1 MTTGRP
7 TAYPHRPTLR
17 PRIKSIRP
25 LHLARQPLT
34 GEYLGSRIQGKFKVH
49 SRDLPKPPTAAPRQ
63 QGNAIPLLVIAVLF
77 GTAHMLTNGQY
88 GFHRDELQFL
98 SDAQHLDWGF
108 VPYPPLTAA
117 LEHLGLKMFGLSLV
131 GLRLFSV
138 LAQAVVILVSGLM
151 ARDLGGGRLAQIFTA
166 IAVGLSPAPMANA
179 TMFQYSS
186 FDMLWWVL
194 IAWSAIRLLRDD
206 DPRWWVAIGLF
217 AGLGLQTKYS
227 IAFELMGVLVGTL
240 ITDARRYLTS
250 RWFWAGGGIA
260 LLLFAPNLIW
270 LARHDFISYHF
281 LQGIHARDVDEGR
294 ADGFLRD
301 QFLINANLSAAPVWL
316 AGLFGYFRNRRYR
329 MLAWMYVVPLLLFL
343 FARGRFYY
351 VSAAY
356 PMLLAMGSV
365 IGERWL
371 LTMRPAWRVGTAT
384 LLFTAVIAIGIY
396 AAFCI
401 VPFAS
406 IGPLRDFALKRNN
419 DLREEIG
426 WNELVAQ
433 VAAIRDALP
442 AEQQAHLGIVVGNYG
457 EHGAIAL
464 LGEKYHLPM
473 PITAVNSG
481 WLRGYPKIPP
491 TTIIVLGSSQEHA
504 DALFTDCR
512 LAGHSANAW
521 GVINEESR
529 DHPDI
534 FVCGPARKP
543 WPELWSYGPRFG

>member
-1 MTTGRP
+1 M
-7 TAYPHRPTLR
+7 
-17 PRIKSIRP
+17 
-25 LHLARQPLT
+25 
-34 GEYLGSRIQGKFKVH
+34 H
-49 SRDLPKPPTAAPRQ
+49 SRDLPKPPTAAPSPYVSVT
-63 QGNAIPLLVIAVLF
+63 PLLVIAVLF
-77 GTAHMLTNGQY
+77 GAAHMLTNGQY

-206 DPRWWVAIGLF
+206 DPRWWMAIGLF

-240 ITDARRYLTS
+240 LTDARRYLTS

-260 LLLFAPNLIW
+260 LLLFAPNLAW
-270 LARHDFISYHF
+270 LVRHDFISYHF
-281 LQGIHARDVDEGR
+281 LQGIHTRDVNEGR

-301 QFLINANLSAAPVWL
+301 QFLINANLFAAPVWL

-329 MLAWMYVVPLLLFL
+329 MLAWMYAVPLLLFL

-351 VSAAY
+351 TSATY
-356 PMLLAMGSV
+356 PMLLAMGYV

-371 LTMRPAWRVGTAT
+371 HTMRPAWRAGTIT
-384 LLFTAVIAIGIY
+384 LLFTGVAAIGIY
-396 AAFCI
+396 AALCI
-401 VPFAS
+401 VPLAS
-406 IGPLRDFALKRNN
+406 SGPIREFALRRNN

-442 AEQQAHLGIVVGNYG
+442 AEQQAHLGVVVGNYG

-464 LGEKYHLPM
+464 LGEKYHLPT
-473 PITAVNSG
+473 PITAINSG
-481 WLRGYPKIPP
+481 WLRGYPQTPP
-491 TTIIVLGSSQEHA
+491 STVIVLGSSRERA
-504 DALFTDCR
+504 EELFTDCR
-512 LAGHSANAW
+512 LAGHSVNAW
-521 GVINEESR
+521 GVVNEESR

-543 WPELWSYGPRFG
+543 WSELWSYGPEFG